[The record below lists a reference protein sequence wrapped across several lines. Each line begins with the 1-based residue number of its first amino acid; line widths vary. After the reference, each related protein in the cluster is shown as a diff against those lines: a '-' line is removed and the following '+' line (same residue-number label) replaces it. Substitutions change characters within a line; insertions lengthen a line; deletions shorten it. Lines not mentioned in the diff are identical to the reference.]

1 MPLGPDGCV
10 LDPAHDPHAA
20 IIFPSL
26 PAGNLVE
33 RNPLPYHEPPYVPK
47 PFLGRSI
54 ELQRLVLMLGRK
66 RNKEVRMRV
75 VAPTLAPALSP
86 NGNPNPNPN
95 GNPNPNPNPNPGGCA
110 RVDHDLLPD
119 ALPLG
124 LPAGHLQ
131 ALLGVRRL

>member
-1 MPLGPDGCV
+1 M

-66 RNKEVRMRV
+66 RNKEVRM
-75 VAPTLAPALSP
+75 VAPTLALALALALTLTLTLTP
-86 NGNPNPNPN
+86 T
-95 GNPNPNPNPNPGGCA
+95 
-110 RVDHDLLPD
+110 
-119 ALPLG
+119 LPLTLTLTRTSG
-124 LPAGHLQ
+124 RSSEDRSSRWSARRRTLAMGAG
-131 ALLGVRRL
+131 ASWDSIR

>member
-1 MPLGPDGCV
+1 M

-95 GNPNPNPNPNPGGCA
+95 GNPNPNPSGTRWLSSQCQQKLEKTIPQYTHGTVTP
-110 RVDHDLLPD
+110 
-119 ALPLG
+119 
-124 LPAGHLQ
+124 
-131 ALLGVRRL
+131 

>member
-1 MPLGPDGCV
+1 M

-66 RNKEVRMRV
+66 RNKEVRV
-75 VAPTLAPALSP
+75 VARALALTLALALALTLTLTVTLTLTLTLVLALAPAL
-86 NGNPNPNPN
+86 
-95 GNPNPNPNPNPGGCA
+95 
-110 RVDHDLLPD
+110 
-119 ALPLG
+119 ALTP
-124 LPAGHLQ
+124 
-131 ALLGVRRL
+131 

>member
-1 MPLGPDGCV
+1 MI
-10 LDPAHDPHAA
+10 DPAHDPHAA

-66 RNKEVRMRV
+66 RNKDVRMM
-75 VAPTLAPALSP
+75 ALILALALALTLALAL
-86 NGNPNPNPN
+86 
-95 GNPNPNPNPNPGGCA
+95 
-110 RVDHDLLPD
+110 
-119 ALPLG
+119 AL
-124 LPAGHLQ
+124 
-131 ALLGVRRL
+131 ALT

>member
-1 MPLGPDGCV
+1 M

-95 GNPNPNPNPNPGGCA
+95 GNPNPNPNPNPHRSRGGGGGA
-110 RVDHDLLPD
+110 SAAPE
-119 ALPLG
+119 P
-124 LPAGHLQ
+124 
-131 ALLGVRRL
+131 